1 MDGYRHRAVR
11 EMASALERADAS
23 ARVLG
28 ARALAARDGAGP
40 AAAFSALAAAGPEGL
55 VPAVGTGG
63 ALAARHIEQAALAAA
78 SAGLLLGDDVR
89 DALAHAAAAARSQAG
104 GGNALDPRGA
114 AVVVRREVAAVRGLL
129 DDSLPRDAAW
139 HHLRLGTFVPRA
151 AWVCALALAC
161 ATAAHDDPAA
171 AEPIWGAA
179 AGVAGITGAGAHGEP
194 TDVLGPLLRDDR
206 LPMSVAR
213 SLDEVTRALFAL
225 SREGDTGSG
234 PLALARATGTRLG
247 SDAMADALQHDAR
260 GAIAGILDAIGA
272 LATASAP
279 AAPPRMARPG
289 SAMAA

>member
-1 MDGYRHRAVR
+1 MH
-11 EMASALERADAS
+11 EMAAALERADAS

-63 ALAARHIEQAALAAA
+63 ALAARHLEQAALAAA
-78 SAGLLLGDDVR
+78 AAGPLLGDDVR
-89 DALAHAAAAARSQAG
+89 DALAHAAAAARSQSG

-139 HHLRLGTFVPRA
+139 HVLRLGTFLPRA
-151 AWVCALALAC
+151 AWVSALALAC

-171 AEPIWGAA
+171 AGPIWAAA
-179 AGVAGITGAGAHGEP
+179 AGVTAISAPGADDDGTGVLEP
-194 TDVLGPLLRDDR
+194 LMRDGR

-225 SREGDTGSG
+225 SRGGESGAG
-234 PLALARATGTRLG
+234 PLALARATGTRLA
-247 SDAMADALQHDAR
+247 SAAMADALRDDPRASI
-260 GAIAGILDAIGA
+260 GGILDAIGA
-272 LATASAP
+272 LAGGTVPAPGPRLAGSP
-279 AAPPRMARPG
+279 AAV
-289 SAMAA
+289 AA